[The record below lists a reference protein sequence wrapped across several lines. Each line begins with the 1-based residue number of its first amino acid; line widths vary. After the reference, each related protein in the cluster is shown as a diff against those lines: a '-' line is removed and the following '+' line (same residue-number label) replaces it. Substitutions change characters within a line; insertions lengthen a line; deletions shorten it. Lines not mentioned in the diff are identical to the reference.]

1 MKLAYV
7 AFDKTGRQVS
17 DTLEAA
23 DQNAAM
29 DTLRRQGLFVT
40 KMAPSGTA
48 RAAAGAPRMHGGSK
62 SKRLKNLAMLS
73 RQLYSLVSCGTP
85 LVEALGASE
94 RQARPGP
101 WQNVLADVRA
111 RVEQGTPFSVAMESH
126 PAYFDAVCRSLIS
139 AGESSG
145 NLPAMLER
153 VAVITRK
160 DLTIRNNIVGAM
172 VYPCLLLVV
181 ALSVLSLLL
190 VFVIPRFEEL
200 FKSLDAPLP
209 PTTQMLLVASQGLRA
224 YWWAVIPAAIVPVA
238 GLWLWLKTADGRKRV
253 DTVLLRLPQVGGIV
267 RSFSTARIARVL
279 GMLLESHVSV
289 LDALSLTREAV
300 TNHHYRLL
308 MARAQEA
315 VTAGRSIYT
324 AFAETDLVGP
334 AVCEAIRSGEQ
345 SGQVGPMLTHIADFL
360 DEDNEIVV
368 RSLTSIIEPVILVCM
383 GILVGTVAVSMFMP
397 LFDLTAM
404 TQGGGK

>member
-1 MKLAYV
+1 
-7 AFDKTGRQVS
+7 
-17 DTLEAA
+17 
-23 DQNAAM
+23 
-29 DTLRRQGLFVT
+29 
-40 KMAPSGTA
+40 
-48 RAAAGAPRMHGGSK
+48 
-62 SKRLKNLAMLS
+62 MLS
-73 RQLYSLVSCGTP
+73 RQLHSLVSCGTP
-85 LVEALGASE
+85 LVEALGASQ

-111 RVEQGTPFSVAMESH
+111 RVEQGTPFSVAMENH
-126 PAYFDAVCRSLIS
+126 PEYFDAVCRSLVG

-153 VAVITRK
+153 IAVITRK
-160 DLTIRNNIVGAM
+160 DLSIRNNILGAM
-172 VYPCLLLVV
+172 VYPCVLLVV

-209 PTTQMLLVASQGLRA
+209 PTTQVLLVASKGLRA

-238 GLWLWLKTADGRKRV
+238 GLWLWLKTADGRKLV
-253 DTVLLRLPQVGGIV
+253 DTVLLRLPQVGDIV

-308 MARAQEA
+308 MTRAQEA

-334 AVCEAIRSGEQ
+334 AVSEAIRSGEQ